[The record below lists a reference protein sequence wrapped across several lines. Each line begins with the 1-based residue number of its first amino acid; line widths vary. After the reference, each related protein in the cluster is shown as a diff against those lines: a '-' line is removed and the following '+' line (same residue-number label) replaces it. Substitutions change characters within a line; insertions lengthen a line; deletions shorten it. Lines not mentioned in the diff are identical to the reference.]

1 MPEAEI
7 APICQ
12 AWSEVANDAAD
23 APATCAIGAGL
34 ESVRAA
40 LALERSVQVAA
51 TAHPTSD
58 VTASARAARRLM
70 GRTLSRDRRSAAPTL
85 EHGTVCCP
93 GVIPIP
99 EYAPPRSPLRRM
111 LAASF
116 GQARRTPRCPDAP
129 RLDGRLA
136 VVTGATGGIGLE
148 IARGLARRGA
158 KLILPCRNAA
168 KGAAVRDR
176 LGEAA
181 VDLVP
186 MDLEDLESVREGARS
201 IEGLAAGRPVDLLV
215 ENAGI
220 WPVRYARTRQGH
232 EIAFGVNVLAHFAL
246 RRCLEESG
254 LLARARV
261 VILTGDIYILES
273 TCTPDFTWRGRRG
286 GMRAYCRSKLGN
298 LWMAEELMRR
308 FPQLTVYVAHPGVVA
323 TNLGGD
329 AGALGNRLKRLVMI
343 EPELGAQ
350 MPLVCCTQPGL
361 VNGAYYH
368 NAHGRMRL
376 AEADPARDGPAAARL
391 WETCETLAG
400 G

>member
-1 MPEAEI
+1 MISLPEH
-7 APICQ
+7 Q
-12 AWSEVANDAAD
+12 AS
-23 APATCAIGAGL
+23 
-34 ESVRAA
+34 
-40 LALERSVQVAA
+40 
-51 TAHPTSD
+51 
-58 VTASARAARRLM
+58 
-70 GRTLSRDRRSAAPTL
+70 
-85 EHGTVCCP
+85 
-93 GVIPIP
+93 
-99 EYAPPRSPLRRM
+99 PRPLRRM

-116 GQARRTPRCPDAP
+116 GQARRTPRCPDTP

-158 KLILPCRNAA
+158 RLVLPCRNAA
-168 KGAAVRDR
+168 KGAAVRDALR
-176 LGEAA
+176 ADAGGDAA

-186 MDLEDLESVREGARS
+186 MDLEDLESVRAGARS
-201 IEGLAAGRPVDLLV
+201 IEALAAGHPVDLLV

-220 WPVRYARTRQGH
+220 WPMRYARTRQGH

-246 RRCLEESG
+246 RRWLAESG
-254 LLARARV
+254 LLPNARV

-273 TCTPDFTWRGRRG
+273 TCTPDSTWSGRRG

-298 LWMAEELMRR
+298 LWIAEELLRR
-308 FPQLTVYVAHPGVVA
+308 SPQLSVYVAHPGVVA

-343 EPELGAQ
+343 DPELGAQ

-368 NAHGRMRL
+368 NALGRMRL
-376 AEADPARDGPAAARL
+376 DAGDPARDARSAARL
-391 WETCETLAG
+391 WETCEALAKG
-400 G
+400 